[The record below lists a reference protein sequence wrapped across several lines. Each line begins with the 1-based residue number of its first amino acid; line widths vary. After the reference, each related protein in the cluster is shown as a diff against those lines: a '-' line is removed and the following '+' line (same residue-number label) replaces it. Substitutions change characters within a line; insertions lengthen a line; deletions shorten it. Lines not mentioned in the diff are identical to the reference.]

1 MPKLT
6 NKIAVVTGASK
17 GLGASIAKHLA
28 AEGAKVVVNY
38 ATSAAGAEKVVNE
51 IKAAGGDAVAVR
63 GRRDQRCG
71 CEGVVRRD
79 GSGVRAG

>member
-1 MPKLT
+1 MAKLA

-38 ATSAAGAEKVVNE
+38 ATSAVGAEKVVNE
-51 IKAAGGDAVAVR
+51 IKAAGA
-63 GRRDQRCG
+63 RRLRCR
-71 CEGVVRRD
+71 ETYRR
-79 GSGVRAG
+79 RRM